1 MKITRKAT
9 LIGLTAILLVMALAF
24 AIQAAEEDWD
34 AIIAAAQQEGSLTV
48 YNPSSRMGI
57 AAELFEEKY
66 GIKVEWSK
74 MNDVEISDRVAREH
88 EAGVRGAD
96 VIITEDAAILM
107 AQLLPQGYV
116 VNYVPPTHKDVIPVE
131 YQNPLVHQHQPRI
144 IGFNNEVYSEA
155 PIKNLWDLT
164 TPEWRGKFMMRDPQL
179 TSTNLAWFA
188 EIIEHADLMAAE
200 YERHFGEPIEL
211 TTPNAGW
218 EFVKR
223 LANNRPIMFSSDT
236 DVSDAVGARGQTNPP
251 IGLYV
256 IGKHREIEEK
266 NLALEAAY
274 GLEPTLGYLYPA
286 FLVMTAN
293 SHSPNAAKLF
303 ISFLL
308 EEEGMSAWAK
318 DMGNFSTN
326 PTIPPHEDDPLGGTA
341 AWAEVTFPLN
351 AQTTIKYYADL
362 FDFWLLHAR

>member
-1 MKITRKAT
+1 LKIRQKAT
-9 LIGLTAILLVMALAF
+9 FIGLMVMLLVMAVGF
-24 AIQAAEEDWD
+24 GIQAAEEDWD
-34 AIIAAAQQEGSLTV
+34 AIIAAAKQEGSLVV

-57 AAELFEEKY
+57 AAGDFEEKY
-66 GIKVEWSK
+66 GIAVEWSK

-96 VIITEDAAILM
+96 VVIMEDAAILM

-116 VNYVPPTHKDVIPVE
+116 VNYVPPTHKDLIPVE

-144 IGFNNEVYSEA
+144 IGYNTEA
-155 PIKNLWDLT
+155 YAEPPIENLWDLT
-164 TPEWRGKFMMRDPQL
+164 TPAWRGKFMMRDPQL

-188 EIIEHADLMAAE
+188 EIIEHADLMEAE
-200 YERHFGEPIEL
+200 YERHFGEPIKL

-218 EFVKR
+218 EFVKL
-223 LANNRPIMFSSDT
+223 LANNHPIMFSSDT
-236 DVSDAVGARGQTNPP
+236 DVSDAVGARGQTDPP

-256 IGKHREIEEK
+256 IGKHREIEAK

-274 GLEPTLGYLYPA
+274 GLEPKMGYLYPA
-286 FLVMTAN
+286 FLVMTEN
-293 SHSPNAAKLF
+293 SQSPNAAKLF

-308 EEEGMSAWAK
+308 TEEGMSAWAQ

-326 PTIPPHEDDPLGGTA
+326 PAIPAHVDDPLGGTA

-351 AQTTIKYYADL
+351 AETTIKYYADL
-362 FDFWLLHAR
+362 FDFWLLHAN